1 MLVNDY
7 LGLLREN
14 RGFSLLWLAQVVS
27 LLGDW
32 FSTITLS
39 VLVVTYS
46 PDNAGLAVSG
56 LLLARFIPP
65 MLISPVAGV
74 LVDRFDRKNLLIASN
89 FLRVI
94 VVLLF
99 IPATYDP
106 GLLWLIYALSVAQ
119 FILSAVFEPGQSA
132 LIPSLVPQERLLV
145 ANTLVSVTWSVMLAF
160 GAVVGGLVGAFLGA
174 QTALL
179 IDAATFLVA
188 GLLIMQIRDVRPAL
202 ADVPDAHGNMPDK
215 GFREGLRF
223 LRRTPGVASAL
234 LIKFGSSLGNVD
246 TLMTIYATQ
255 LFALNIAENVDG
267 AQLSLGVM
275 YSAFGLGAIMG
286 PLLLNRFSDGR
297 IPTLRRLIGV
307 GFLWVML
314 AWVFLGL
321 AQSLVIVCLALI
333 LRAMGGS
340 ANWTYSTVIIQRSTP
355 DAYLGRVFSMDMAAF
370 YLATVLSTLI
380 HGSLIDAVGVENVR
394 GVAFGTVVV
403 ALAMLIVWTVVTRR
417 LAHHEDHIATAV
429 PATGD

>member
-1 MLVNDY
+1 MNDY
-7 LGLLREN
+7 IRLLREN
-14 RGFSLLWLAQVVS
+14 RSFSLLWLSQVVS

-39 VLVVTYS
+39 VLVVKYS
-46 PDNAGLAVSG
+46 PDNPGLAVSG

-74 LVDRFDRKNLLIASN
+74 LVDRFDRKMLLIGSN
-89 FLRVI
+89 VI
-94 VVLLF
+94 RAGVVLLF
-99 IPATYDP
+99 IPTAYNPD
-106 GLLWLIYALSVAQ
+106 LLWLIYALSVVQ

-132 LIPSLVPQERLLV
+132 LIPSLVPADQLLT
-145 ANTLVSVTWSVMLAF
+145 ANTLASVTWSAMLAF
-160 GAVVGGLVGAFLGA
+160 GAVVGGMVGAFLGA

-179 IDAATFLVA
+179 IDAATFLIATV
-188 GLLIMQIRDVRPAL
+188 LIIQIRDYKHGE
-202 ADVPDAHGNMPDK
+202 ADVPDAQGNLPDK

-255 LFALNIAENVDG
+255 FFALNIAANVDG
-267 AQLSLGVM
+267 AQLALGVM
-275 YSAFGLGAIMG
+275 YSAFGIGAIAG
-286 PLLLNRFSDGR
+286 PLALNRFGDGSVM
-297 IPTLRRLIGV
+297 TLRRLIV
-307 GFLWVML
+307 IGFLWVML

-321 AQSLVIVCLALI
+321 AQSLLIVCLALI

-340 ANWTYSTVIIQRSTP
+340 VNWTYSTVIIQKSTP

-370 YLATVLSTLI
+370 YLSTVLSTLI
-380 HGSLIDAVGVENVR
+380 HGSLIDLLGVENVR
-394 GVAFGTVVV
+394 VVAFGTVAV
-403 ALAMLIVWTVVTRR
+403 ALLMLIIWTSVTRR
-417 LAHHEDHIATAV
+417 LERYES
-429 PATGD
+429 PAASPIPAAGD

>member
-1 MLVNDY
+1 MNDY
-7 LGLLREN
+7 IRLLREN
-14 RGFSLLWLAQVVS
+14 RSFSLLWLSQVVS

-39 VLVVTYS
+39 VLVVKYS
-46 PDNAGLAVSG
+46 PDNPGLAVSG

-65 MLISPVAGV
+65 MLISPIAGV
-74 LVDRFDRKNLLIASN
+74 LVDRFDRKMLLIGSN
-89 FLRVI
+89 LIRAG

-99 IPATYDP
+99 IPAAYNPD
-106 GLLWLIYALSVAQ
+106 LLWLIYALSVVQ

-132 LIPSLVPQERLLV
+132 LIPNLVPADRLLI
-145 ANTLVSVTWSVMLAF
+145 ANTLASVTWSAMLAF

-188 GLLIMQIRDVRPAL
+188 TVLIIQIRDYKGNTV
-202 ADVPDAHGNMPDK
+202 DSPDADGNLPDK
-215 GFREGLRF
+215 GFREGVRF

-255 LFALNIAENVDG
+255 FFALNIAANVDG
-267 AQLSLGVM
+267 AQLALGVM
-275 YSAFGLGAIMG
+275 YSAFGIGAIAG
-286 PLLLNRFSDGR
+286 PLALNRFGDGSVL
-297 IPTLRRLIGV
+297 TLRRLIV
-307 GFLWVML
+307 IGFVWIML

-340 ANWTYSTVIIQRSTP
+340 ANWTYSTVIIQKSTP

-370 YLATVLSTLI
+370 YLATVLSTLV
-380 HGSLIDAVGVENVR
+380 HGSLIDLLGVENVR
-394 GVAFGTVVV
+394 VVAFGTVAV
-403 ALAMLIVWTVVTRR
+403 ALLMLIIWTAVTRR
-417 LAHHEDHIATAV
+417 LERYESPAASPIPAV
-429 PATGD
+429 GD